1 MVERLWVEINTRVNY
16 PIKAVLI
23 DMNEEGSIRL
33 DDVVHCF
40 CISWF
45 TVRVANVGATMA
57 VGSWNHHH
65 IPNVGIPDH
74 LMSNNNR
81 AAHVPAA
88 SLPTT
93 KEAVRQYE
101 RMGGHLNVTPRF
113 GMDPLANNME
123 LGAIRNENFNQRYP
137 QFDHFFHSLVNGN
150 QGPFREGLLYIISV
164 TQRLSMS
171 MQ

>member
-1 MVERLWVEINTRVNY
+1 
-16 PIKAVLI
+16 
-23 DMNEEGSIRL
+23 
-33 DDVVHCF
+33 
-40 CISWF
+40 
-45 TVRVANVGATMA
+45 
-57 VGSWNHHH
+57 
-65 IPNVGIPDH
+65 
-74 LMSNNNR
+74 MSNNNR

-93 KEAVRQYE
+93 EEAVRQYE

-123 LGAIRNENFNQRYP
+123 LGAIRNENFNRRYP
-137 QFDHFFHSLVNGN
+137 QFDHFFHSLGNGN